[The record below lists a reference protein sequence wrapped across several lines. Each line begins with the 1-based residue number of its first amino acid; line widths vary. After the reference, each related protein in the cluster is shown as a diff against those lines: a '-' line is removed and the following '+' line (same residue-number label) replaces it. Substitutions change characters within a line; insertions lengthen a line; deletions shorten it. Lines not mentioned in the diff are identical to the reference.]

1 VKAIREALHGRTYVT
16 PMTKHQL
23 EEEFILNPD
32 FSHNKALT
40 PRQRE
45 VLKLLAEG
53 RTMRETASI
62 LHVTPRTIAFH
73 KYKIMEEFGLK
84 TNSDLVK
91 LAFRE
96 KVC

>member
-1 VKAIREALHGRTYVT
+1 
-16 PMTKHQL
+16 
-23 EEEFILNPD
+23 
-32 FSHNKALT
+32 
-40 PRQRE
+40 
-45 VLKLLAEG
+45 
-53 RTMRETASI
+53 MRETASI